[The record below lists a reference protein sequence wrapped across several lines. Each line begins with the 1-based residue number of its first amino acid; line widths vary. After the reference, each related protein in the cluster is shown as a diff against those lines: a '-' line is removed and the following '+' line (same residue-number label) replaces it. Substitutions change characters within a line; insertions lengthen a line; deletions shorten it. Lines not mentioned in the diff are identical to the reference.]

1 MFVHEMYGFWD
12 VLFFFFFFSRKPPF
26 WDVLKNNF
34 HEGGTVIETLSKI
47 KHN

>member
-12 VLFFFFFFSRKPPF
+12 A
-26 WDVLKNNF
+26 LKNNS

-47 KHN
+47 IDPKISIDESR